1 MAPHQAMLPQRTLT
15 ATVRSAAIRLFDESG
30 SDLKARLIAIGLV
43 LVGLN
48 IGAWLWALLAFSG
61 KPVLLGIALMIY
73 GLGLRHAVDADH
85 IAAIDNVTRKLT
97 QENKRPVSVGFFF
110 ALGHSTVVILV
121 AAAVATAA
129 ATLSGFELLRSF
141 GGALSTGISAL
152 FLFAIAATNIAIFV
166 SVYRTYRQVRRDG
179 ADLKDD
185 PATFGGNRGLLSRVL
200 RPLFR
205 LITHSWQMFPLG
217 LFFGL
222 SFDTATEVSMFAI
235 SASQAASGIS
245 LGLILVFPLLF
256 AAGMTLVDTAD
267 GVVMLAAYEW
277 AFVKP
282 MRKLYY
288 NMTITLVSVLVALAV
303 GGIEVLT
310 LIRNKFGLA
319 GAFWES
325 IAAAGANFNT
335 LGLVVIGLFLVA
347 WLAAYLFH
355 RARKGDEA
363 TISVTSRA
371 P

>member
-1 MAPHQAMLPQRTLT
+1 MTSEQAVRPQRNLT

-30 SDLKARLIAIGLV
+30 SDLKARLVALGLV
-43 LVGLN
+43 LAGLN
-48 IGAWLWALLAFSG
+48 IGTWLWALIAFNDQ
-61 KPVLLGIALMIY
+61 PVLLGIALMIY

-97 QENKRPVSVGFFF
+97 QESQRPVSVGFFF
-110 ALGHSTVVILV
+110 AIGHSTVVIFV
-121 AAAVATAA
+121 AAVVAMAA
-129 ATLSGFELLRSF
+129 TTLSGFEQLRNV
-141 GGALSTGISAL
+141 GATLSAAVSAL

-166 SVYRTYRQVRRDG
+166 SVYRTYRRVRRGG
-179 ADLKDD
+179 ADLDD
-185 PATFGGNRGLLSRVL
+185 HPDTLGGNRGLLSRLL

-217 LFFGL
+217 LLFGL

-235 SASQAASGIS
+235 SASQAANGIS
-245 LGLILVFPLLF
+245 LGLILIFPLLF

-288 NMTITLVSVLVALAV
+288 NMTITLVSVLVALLI
-303 GGIEVLT
+303 GGIEILN
-310 LIRNKFGLA
+310 LIGNKFALA

-325 IAAAGANFNT
+325 IAVVGANFNN
-335 LGLVVIGLFLVA
+335 LGLAVIGLVLAA
-347 WLAAYLFH
+347 WLVSYLLN
-355 RARKGDEA
+355 RARKSDA
-363 TISVTSRA
+363 SPLPVTSRML
-371 P
+371 

>member
-1 MAPHQAMLPQRTLT
+1 MTPDHVARPARNLT
-15 ATVRSAAIRLFDESG
+15 ATVRSAVVRLFDESG
-30 SDLKARLIAIGLV
+30 SDLKARLIAIGVV
-43 LVGLN
+43 LAGLN
-48 IGAWLWALLAFSG
+48 IGAWLWALLAFNG
-61 KPVLLGIALMIY
+61 QPVLLGIAVMIY

-97 QENKRPVSVGFFF
+97 QDNKRPVSVGFFF
-110 ALGHSTVVILV
+110 ALGHSTVVIAV

-129 ATLSGFELLRSF
+129 ATLSGFERLRSV

-166 SVYRTYRQVRRDG
+166 SVYRTYRRVRRGEVDREQNFDTLG
-179 ADLKDD
+179 DK
-185 PATFGGNRGLLSRVL
+185 RGLVSRVL

-217 LFFGL
+217 LLFGL

-235 SASQAASGIS
+235 SASQAAKGIS
-245 LGLILVFPLLF
+245 LGIILIFPLLF

-288 NMTITLVSVLVALAV
+288 NMTITLVSVLVALAIA
-303 GGIEVLT
+303 GIEVLS
-310 LIRNKFGLA
+310 LIGNGFALA
-319 GAFWES
+319 GTFWDS
-325 IAAAGANFNT
+325 VAALSANFNN
-335 LGLVVIGLFLVA
+335 LGLLVIALFLAA
-347 WLAAYLFH
+347 WLLSYLLY
-355 RARKGDEA
+355 RARKRDRA
-363 TISVTSRA
+363 ALPATSRTH
-371 P
+371 